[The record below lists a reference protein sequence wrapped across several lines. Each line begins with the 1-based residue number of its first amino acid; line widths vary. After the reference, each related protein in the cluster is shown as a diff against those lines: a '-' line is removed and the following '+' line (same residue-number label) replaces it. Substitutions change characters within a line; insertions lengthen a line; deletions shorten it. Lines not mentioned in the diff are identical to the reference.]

1 MTTEKAQADF
11 DMLITQNCFKLAGYA
26 TDTGNPIYHR
36 IWTKQVQIAW
46 QGEQTDKLEIRIYLS
61 YGIPL
66 VSVKRNERL
75 ERRLLRSYSSPK
87 RAMNAIREIVRCAGF
102 EM

>member
-11 DMLITQNCFKLAGYA
+11 DMLITKNGFKLAGYA

-36 IWTKQVQIAW
+36 IWTKQVQVAW
-46 QGEQTDKLEIRIYLS
+46 QDEQTDKLEIRIYLS

-66 VSVKRNERL
+66 VAVKRNDRL
-75 ERRLLRSYSSPK
+75 ERGLLRSYSSPK